1 MTCDIN
7 IIQNANNNNKLT
19 IFIGS
24 SISKSSNLPSWDDL
38 ISKIKK
44 DLSLDEKEND
54 YLKIAQLFYLSCGE
68 VVYYQ
73 EIKKYFPDNI
83 EPTIIQKMI
92 FDLKPSHIITTNWD
106 NLLEKTAHNN
116 GFIYD
121 VIAKDK
127 DLVQSKLQ
135 NHIIKMHG
143 DFNNN
148 NIVFKEDDY
157 INYKKNFPLIENYI
171 KSILSTNTILFL
183 GYSYNDINL
192 KQITKWVQSKSE
204 SMPRMFL
211 TVFNEN
217 KNQSKYLEN
226 FGISSIILSEERNFN
241 LDNYSNKIATFL
253 EKLNSPNEYNI
264 DIKSMT
270 NDDILD
276 FVYKKLEPFD
286 AQNSISLKQ
295 IQTALTNC
303 NFIYDDKNK
312 VFLEFYEKLLS
323 YDIDENLRE
332 IYKKFREI
340 KIKDLSIQ
348 DREKIYKIYS
358 ILKKANIDGI
368 IITSDDL
375 HISGKKY
382 LPLPNSIFIDKSLQ
396 RQCNFNF
403 NNIEINEYDIK
414 QLMMKAFSYYQKY
427 EYVKAHNIIQKVIS
441 LCFKQKNYIQLFFAM
456 FNYNTLLLN
465 IKFDYTIPDEI
476 SEKYKKLKS
485 YNLDE
490 SFYELPKAIQKVLK
504 DVKPFLSYDYLYKFI
519 FEIDEELKKKQ
530 IQKKNIEEKNGFTLD
545 SNTTRNYSKQKNL
558 ILFVLNNYIMIEKS
572 QEFCSIQQK
581 LIQISLIRQIQNDYL
596 TLDKME
602 LYSAIK
608 YIDNKDLRDIFN
620 NFNKEFRILDK
631 NTNWLVSKV
640 LKNLITLYTENIKP
654 LFHPFENELRNTIL
668 ILSKQELKIF
678 QSKKILENFYILI
691 EKGIPDLELY
701 ELINSLIYNQK
712 NMENKELMKM
722 LELMIHKFI
731 INKYDIFH
739 NETLFDNKFYAPFDH
754 ILKGNNKFDNI
765 DLIKRFLEDLKK
777 YQIKEQIKISQGFLF
792 NLYLISNQKIRKLLK
807 DFILSIDLQKLHIS
821 NLSNIDINNI
831 QNFNFSDMKNYD
843 LGISFKLFLAIQEFI
858 DINKEFIKEIE
869 EYPEK
874 AKNNY
879 FLIGYI
885 TSQIR
890 YLVEKKNIKELESLL
905 QMLSNKINSINE
917 KNKQRRM
924 QSIL

>member
-24 SISKSSNLPSWDDL
+24 GISKSSNLPSWDDL

-121 VIAKDK
+121 VIAKDT
-127 DLVQSKLQ
+127 DLVQSILQ

-157 INYKKNFPLIENYI
+157 INYKENFPLIENYI

-192 KQITKWVQSKSE
+192 KQITKWVQNNSE
-204 SMPRMFL
+204 SMPPMFL
-211 TVFNEN
+211 TVSKEN
-217 KNQSKYLEN
+217 KNQSRYLEN
-226 FGISSIILSEERNFN
+226 FGIKSIVLSDEKKFN

-253 EKLNSPNEYNI
+253 EKLNSPVENNI
-264 DIKSMT
+264 SIKSMS
-270 NDDILD
+270 NSDVLD
-276 FVYKKLEPFD
+276 FVYKRLEPFD
-286 AQNSISLKQ
+286 AQNSILLKQ

-303 NFIYDDKNK
+303 GFLFDDKNK
-312 VFLEFYEKLLS
+312 IILEFYEEILS
-323 YDIDENLRE
+323 YDINKNLRE

-340 KIKDLSIQ
+340 KIVDLTIQ
-348 DREKIYKIYS
+348 DKEKLFKIYS
-358 ILKKANIDGI
+358 ILSKANIDGI
-368 IITSDDL
+368 IITSDNL
-375 HISGKKY
+375 HISNKKY
-382 LPLPNSIFIDKSLQ
+382 FPISNSISNNESLQ
-396 RQCNFNF
+396 RLCNFNF
-403 NNIEINEYDIK
+403 NNIKINEHDIK
-414 QLMMKAFSYYQKY
+414 QLMMKAYLYYQKY
-427 EYVKAHNIIQKVIS
+427 EYVKAHDTIQKIIS

-581 LIQISLIRQIQNDYL
+581 LIQITLIRQIQNDYL

-620 NFNKEFRILDK
+620 NFNKEFKLQDK
-631 NTNWLVSKV
+631 DTNWLISKI
-640 LKNLITLYTENIKP
+640 LKNLILLYTENMKV
-654 LFHPFENELRNTIL
+654 LFHPFDSELRNTIL
-668 ILSKQELKIF
+668 ILSKLELKIN
-678 QSKKILENFYILI
+678 QSKKILKSFYILI
-691 EKGIPDLELY
+691 EKGIPNFDLY
-701 ELINSLIYNQK
+701 ELINSFIYNQK
-712 NMENKELMKM
+712 NMENMELIKIV
-722 LELMIHKFI
+722 ELMIYKFV
-731 INKYDIFH
+731 INQYDIFN
-739 NETLFDNKFYAPFDH
+739 NETLFENKFYAPFEH
-754 ILKGNNKFDNI
+754 ILKGGNKFDNI
-765 DLIKRFLEDLKK
+765 DLIKNFLENLEK
-777 YQIKEQIKISQGFLF
+777 YQIREQIKISQGFLY
-792 NLYLISNQKIRKLLK
+792 NLYLISDEKIKKLLK
-807 DFILSIDLQKLHIS
+807 DFILSIDLKKLHIS

-879 FLIGYI
+879 FLIEYI